1 MNNFF
6 LFLSHLII
14 NLLPYIGCILF
25 VDFLSGFFHWL
36 EDSYGNENTPFFGKL
51 VIQPNLEHHLH
62 PMAFTHSSFLDR
74 NSMTIVL
81 AAIFLVGSYVLD
93 VLTPAWGLAL
103 SIGAVANEIHCF
115 THLQTKKVPLPI
127 RILQKLRILQTQKHH
142 VAGHHGTPF
151 DDHYCVISN
160 ILNPILDKLMFWRFL
175 EFIVYLLTGVSPRR

>member
-1 MNNFF
+1 MAGK
-6 LFLSHLII
+6 
-14 NLLPYIGCILF
+14 LLEYL
-25 VDFLSGFFHWL
+25 DFLNVAIHTNYAQLF
-36 EDSYGNENTPFFGKL
+36 
-51 VIQPNLEHHLH
+51 H

-81 AAIFLVGSYVLD
+81 ATIFLIGSYVLD

-115 THLQTKKVPLPI
+115 THLQTKKVPRTI

-151 DDHYCVISN
+151 DDHYCVITN
-160 ILNPILDKLMFWRFL
+160 IMNPILDNLMFWRFL